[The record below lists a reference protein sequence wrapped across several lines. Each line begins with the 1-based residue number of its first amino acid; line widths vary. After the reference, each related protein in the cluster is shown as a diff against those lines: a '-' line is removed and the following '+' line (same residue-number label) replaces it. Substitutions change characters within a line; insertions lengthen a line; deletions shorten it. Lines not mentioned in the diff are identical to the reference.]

1 MFAKTLNSLSMYL
14 KKELKIKQI
23 IIGVCLLLCPTILFA
38 ATTDNTHH
46 QAYGSSDSLVPIFQI
61 PEKLDFCGYA
71 LPLNERHCREMLDRE
86 LTIAAYNRAQVIMWL
101 KRAPRYF
108 PLFTKEI
115 RALKLPDDLKFVAVA
130 ESSLID
136 NIHSRAGAAGLW
148 QFMQHTGR
156 RQGLRIT
163 STIDERLDP
172 ITATEHALIYLKFL
186 KEKFGSWPLALAAYN
201 CGEKRVTDAVTKQK
215 TENYHTLSLPQE
227 SERYIYRLAAIK
239 LILNNPAEYGYQID
253 RKRCYK
259 PLNIDYIPLDLK
271 NEYPLVDF
279 ALRLGLTYHHLKQFN
294 PHFISNRLPTGK
306 FNLILPAGFGKKTT
320 KIINTLTPLTPKQT
334 TYYTVKKGDTLGSI
348 SQRFHTSNARLIR
361 LNRLHD
367 TKILIGQK
375 LRLR

>member
-1 MFAKTLNSLSMYL
+1 MYL

-23 IIGVCLLLCPTILFA
+23 IFGVCLILFPTLLCA
-38 ATTDNTHH
+38 ATTENTPR
-46 QAYGSSDSLVPIFQI
+46 QKYEISDCLVPIFQI
-61 PEKLDFCGYA
+61 PEKLDFCDYA

-136 NIHSRAGAAGLW
+136 DIHSRAGAAGLW

-172 ITATEHALIYLKFL
+172 VTATEHALVYLKFL

-201 CGEKRVTDAVTKQK
+201 CGEKRVTDAVKEQK
-215 TENYHTLSLPQE
+215 TNNYHTLSLPQE

-239 LILNNPAEYGYQID
+239 LILDDPAAYGYQLD
-253 RKRCYK
+253 RNKCYT
-259 PLNIDYIPLDLK
+259 PLKLDYITLNLK
-271 NEYPLVDF
+271 HEVSLVDF
-279 ALRLGLTYHHLKQFN
+279 SLRLGFTYHHLKELN
-294 PHFISNRLPTGK
+294 PHLISNRLPAGRV
-306 FNLILPAGFGKKTT
+306 NLILPAGSGRKAAGISKKLPPIFSGKKAC
-320 KIINTLTPLTPKQT
+320 
-334 TYYTVKKGDTLGSI
+334 YTVKKGDTLEAIG
-348 SQRFHTSNARLIR
+348 RKFHTSSTNLIR
-361 LNRLHD
+361 LNRLQGS
-367 TKILIGQK
+367 KILIGQK